1 MHKDF
6 GVLIRTALC
15 GGSLFLNYAA
25 LAAVDIHIEEINA
38 GVLIT
43 AFGTINLPNTPV
55 GTTTCGR
62 GQLSGVGF
70 GAIDTSIGSIC
81 VGDGRTPANYYNL
94 VQPSQTQFGSGTLVL
109 ADLFSGTLFGI
120 EGELGFVGSNEGLIN
135 SSSTFLGKTLPDLG
149 IRESGNLGVWTVSET
164 NDTISV
170 RATGGFI
177 PPVPAPLGPIL
188 VPIAYGFTRNLRRR
202 IQSARSSNT

>member
-15 GGSLFLNYAA
+15 GGSLFLNHAA

-94 VQPSQTQFGSGTLVL
+94 SFSPVRPSL
-109 ADLFSGTLFGI
+109 A
-120 EGELGFVGSNEGLIN
+120 LGL
-135 SSSTFLGKTLPDLG
+135 LC
-149 IRESGNLGVWTVSET
+149 
-164 NDTISV
+164 
-170 RATGGFI
+170 
-177 PPVPAPLGPIL
+177 
-188 VPIAYGFTRNLRRR
+188 LR
-202 IQSARSSNT
+202 IYSQEPYLASKEN